1 MANDIIIKIDNEQ
14 VHGLTL
20 NQPVEE
26 KMRGPV
32 VNAKIKLTIMRKGQD
47 KPIDVAIIRD
57 VIRVQSVRSHTEG
70 DGDAGHARLGA
81 QGVGVS
87 GAIDGLAW
95 QPSASKGGS
104 PLAGQAVALARPVI
118 MEQVTDRS

>member
-1 MANDIIIKIDNEQ
+1 
-14 VHGLTL
+14 
-20 NQPVEE
+20 
-26 KMRGPV
+26 
-32 VNAKIKLTIMRKGQD
+32 MRKGQD